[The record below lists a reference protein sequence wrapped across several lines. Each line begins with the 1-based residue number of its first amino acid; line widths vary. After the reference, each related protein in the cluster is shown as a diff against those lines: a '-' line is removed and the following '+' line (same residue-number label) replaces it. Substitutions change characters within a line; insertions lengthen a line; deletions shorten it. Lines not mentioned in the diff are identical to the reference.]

1 MLEGS
6 SSSGNID
13 WDDVIKKEARGI
25 NDEDLGEVQEVTQD
39 YVLVQ
44 KGLINK
50 EKLYIPRDLAISYNG
65 TILIFNITA
74 EEAKNKF
81 LKDSEPV
88 VSQSQIIGEGATIT
102 DDLAIIPV
110 MAERLDVSKKAYS
123 QEAKIIK
130 ESITDT
136 KTTEVQLVHDELYI
150 ETRPISQEEEEEV
163 STAKGYQTN
172 TSSSSSSSVQS
183 DIPTEEE
190 VQSDIPTEEEVQSD
204 IPTEEEVATLFLRVE
219 VPEVSKHPYLK
230 EEIIVKKE
238 SITET
243 KKISEQIRS
252 EKVSVEGAKEEINQ
266 RKR

>member
-88 VSQSQIIGEGATIT
+88 VSQSQVLEEGATIT

-150 ETRPISQEEEEEV
+150 ETRPISQEEEEEEV

-172 TSSSSSSSVQS
+172 TSSSSSSSS
-183 DIPTEEE
+183 
-190 VQSDIPTEEEVQSD
+190 VQSD

-243 KKISEQIRS
+243 RKITEQIRS
-252 EKVSVEGAKEEINQ
+252 EKVSVEGAKEEIKQ
-266 RKR
+266 RIR

>member
-6 SSSGNID
+6 SYSGNID

-39 YVLVQ
+39 YVMVQ

-50 EKLYIPRDLAISYNG
+50 EKLYIPRDLVIGYNG

-81 LKDSEPV
+81 LRDSEPV
-88 VSQSQIIGEGATIT
+88 VSQSQVLGEGATIT

-150 ETRPISQEEEEEV
+150 ETRPISQEEEEEEV

-172 TSSSSSSSVQS
+172 TSSSSSSSS
-183 DIPTEEE
+183 
-190 VQSDIPTEEEVQSD
+190 VQSD

-252 EKVSVEGAKEEINQ
+252 EKVSVEGAKEEIKQ
-266 RKR
+266 RRR

>member
-6 SSSGNID
+6 SYSGNID

-39 YVLVQ
+39 YVLVK
-44 KGLINK
+44 KGVINK
-50 EKLYIPRDLAISYNG
+50 EKLYIPRDLAIGYNG

-81 LKDSEPV
+81 LRDSEPV
-88 VSQSQIIGEGATIT
+88 LLQSQVSGEGATIT
-102 DDLAIIPV
+102 DDLVIIPV

-136 KTTEVQLVHDELYI
+136 KTTEVQLVHEELYI
-150 ETRPISQEEEEEV
+150 ETRPISQEEEEV

-172 TSSSSSSSVQS
+172 TSSSSSVQS

-190 VQSDIPTEEEVQSD
+190 EEE
-204 IPTEEEVATLFLRVE
+204 EEEVATLFLRVE

-252 EKVSVEGAKEEINQ
+252 EKVSVEGAKEEIEQ
-266 RKR
+266 RRR

>member
-6 SSSGNID
+6 SYSGNID

-39 YVLVQ
+39 YVLVK
-44 KGLINK
+44 KGVINK
-50 EKLYIPRDLAISYNG
+50 EKLYIPRDLAIGYNG

-81 LKDSEPV
+81 LRDSEPV
-88 VSQSQIIGEGATIT
+88 LSQSQVSGEGATIT
-102 DDLAIIPV
+102 DDLVIIPV

-136 KTTEVQLVHDELYI
+136 KTTEVQLVHEELYI
-150 ETRPISQEEEEEV
+150 ETRPISQEEEEV

-172 TSSSSSSSVQS
+172 TSSSLVSSSVQS

-190 VQSDIPTEEEVQSD
+190 EE
-204 IPTEEEVATLFLRVE
+204 EEEVATLFLRVE

-252 EKVSVEGAKEEINQ
+252 EKVSVEGAKEEIKQ
-266 RKR
+266 RRR

>member
-6 SSSGNID
+6 SYSGNID

-39 YVLVQ
+39 YVLVK
-44 KGLINK
+44 KGVINK
-50 EKLYIPRDLAISYNG
+50 EKLYIPRDLAIGYNG

-81 LKDSEPV
+81 LRDSEPV
-88 VSQSQIIGEGATIT
+88 LSQSQVSGEGATIT
-102 DDLAIIPV
+102 DDLVIIPV

-136 KTTEVQLVHDELYI
+136 KTTEVQLVHEELYI
-150 ETRPISQEEEEEV
+150 ETRPISQEEEEV

-172 TSSSSSSSVQS
+172 TSSSLVSSSVQS

-190 VQSDIPTEEEVQSD
+190 
-204 IPTEEEVATLFLRVE
+204 EEEVATLFLRVE

-238 SITET
+238 SIAEI

-252 EKVSVEGAKEEINQ
+252 EKVSVEGAKEEIKQ
-266 RKR
+266 RRR

>member
-6 SSSGNID
+6 SYSGNID

-39 YVLVQ
+39 YVLVK
-44 KGLINK
+44 KGVINK
-50 EKLYIPRDLAISYNG
+50 EKLYIPRDLAIGYNG

-81 LKDSEPV
+81 LRDSEPV
-88 VSQSQIIGEGATIT
+88 LLQSQVSGEGATIT
-102 DDLAIIPV
+102 DDLVIIPV
-110 MAERLDVSKKAYS
+110 MAERLDVSKKVDS

-136 KTTEVQLVHDELYI
+136 KTTEVQLVHEELYI
-150 ETRPISQEEEEEV
+150 ETRPISQEEEEV

-172 TSSSSSSSVQS
+172 TSSSSSSLVSSSSSVQS
-183 DIPTEEE
+183 DIPTEE
-190 VQSDIPTEEEVQSD
+190 
-204 IPTEEEVATLFLRVE
+204 EEEVATLFLRVE

-238 SITET
+238 SIAEI

-252 EKVSVEGAKEEINQ
+252 EKVSVEGAKEEIKQ
-266 RKR
+266 RRR

>member
-6 SSSGNID
+6 SYNGNID

-39 YVLVQ
+39 YVMVQ

-50 EKLYIPRDLAISYNG
+50 EKLYIPRDLAIGYNG

-81 LKDSEPV
+81 LRDSEPV
-88 VSQSQIIGEGATIT
+88 VSQSQVLGEGATIT

-150 ETRPISQEEEEEV
+150 ETRPISQEEEEV

-172 TSSSSSSSVQS
+172 TSSSSSS
-183 DIPTEEE
+183 
-190 VQSDIPTEEEVQSD
+190 VQSD

-252 EKVSVEGAKEEINQ
+252 EKVSVEGAKEEIKQ
-266 RKR
+266 RRR

>member
-6 SSSGNID
+6 SYSGNID

-39 YVLVQ
+39 YVLVK
-44 KGLINK
+44 KGVINK
-50 EKLYIPRDLAISYNG
+50 EKLYIPRDLAIGYNG

-81 LKDSEPV
+81 LRDSEPV
-88 VSQSQIIGEGATIT
+88 LSQSQVSGEGATIT
-102 DDLAIIPV
+102 DDLVIIPV
-110 MAERLDVSKKAYS
+110 MAERLDVSKKVDS

-136 KTTEVQLVHDELYI
+136 KTTEVQLVHEELYI
-150 ETRPISQEEEEEV
+150 ETRPISQEEEEV
-163 STAKGYQTN
+163 STAKGYQTK
-172 TSSSSSSSVQS
+172 TSSSSSSVQS

-190 VQSDIPTEEEVQSD
+190 EEEE
-204 IPTEEEVATLFLRVE
+204 EEEVATLFLRVE

-252 EKVSVEGAKEEINQ
+252 EKVSVEGAKEEIKQ
-266 RKR
+266 RRR

>member
-6 SSSGNID
+6 SYSGNID

-39 YVLVQ
+39 YVLVK
-44 KGLINK
+44 KGVINK
-50 EKLYIPRDLAISYNG
+50 EKLYIPRDLAIGYNG

-81 LKDSEPV
+81 LRDSEPV
-88 VSQSQIIGEGATIT
+88 LSQSQVSGEGATIT
-102 DDLAIIPV
+102 DDLVIIPV

-136 KTTEVQLVHDELYI
+136 KTTEVQLVHEELYI
-150 ETRPISQEEEEEV
+150 ETRPISQEEEEV
-163 STAKGYQTN
+163 STAKGYQTK
-172 TSSSSSSSVQS
+172 TSSSSSSVQS

-190 VQSDIPTEEEVQSD
+190 E
-204 IPTEEEVATLFLRVE
+204 EEEVATLFLRVE

-252 EKVSVEGAKEEINQ
+252 EKVSVEGAKEEIKQ
-266 RKR
+266 RRR

>member
-6 SSSGNID
+6 SYNGNID

-39 YVLVQ
+39 YVMVQ

-50 EKLYIPRDLAISYNG
+50 EKLYIPRDLAIGYNG

-81 LKDSEPV
+81 LRDSEPV
-88 VSQSQIIGEGATIT
+88 VSQSQVLGEGATIT

-110 MAERLDVSKKAYS
+110 MAERLDVSKKVYS
-123 QEAKIIK
+123 KEAKIIK

-150 ETRPISQEEEEEV
+150 ETRPISQEEEEEEV

-172 TSSSSSSSVQS
+172 TYSSSSSSSS
-183 DIPTEEE
+183 
-190 VQSDIPTEEEVQSD
+190 VQSD

-252 EKVSVEGAKEEINQ
+252 EKVSVEGAKEEIKQ
-266 RKR
+266 RRR

>member
-6 SSSGNID
+6 SYSGNID

-39 YVLVQ
+39 YVLVK
-44 KGLINK
+44 KGVINK
-50 EKLYIPRDLAISYNG
+50 EKLYIPRDLAIGYNG

-81 LKDSEPV
+81 LRDSEPV
-88 VSQSQIIGEGATIT
+88 LSQSQVSGEGATIT
-102 DDLAIIPV
+102 DDLVIIPV

-136 KTTEVQLVHDELYI
+136 KTTEVQLVHEELYI
-150 ETRPISQEEEEEV
+150 ETRPISQEEEEV
-163 STAKGYQTN
+163 STAKGYQTK
-172 TSSSSSSSVQS
+172 TSSSSSSVQS

-190 VQSDIPTEEEVQSD
+190 
-204 IPTEEEVATLFLRVE
+204 EEEVATLFLRVE

-252 EKVSVEGAKEEINQ
+252 EKVSVEGAKEEIKQ
-266 RKR
+266 RRR

>member
-6 SSSGNID
+6 SYSGNID

-39 YVLVQ
+39 YVLVK
-44 KGLINK
+44 KGVINK
-50 EKLYIPRDLAISYNG
+50 EKLYIPRDLAIGYNG

-81 LKDSEPV
+81 LRDSEPV
-88 VSQSQIIGEGATIT
+88 LSQSQVSGEGATIT
-102 DDLAIIPV
+102 DDLVIIPV

-136 KTTEVQLVHDELYI
+136 KTTEVQLVHEELYI
-150 ETRPISQEEEEEV
+150 ETRPISQEEEEV

-172 TSSSSSSSVQS
+172 TSSSSSSVQS

-190 VQSDIPTEEEVQSD
+190 EE
-204 IPTEEEVATLFLRVE
+204 EEEVATLFLRVE

-252 EKVSVEGAKEEINQ
+252 EKVSVEGAKEEIEQ
-266 RKR
+266 RRR

>member
-6 SSSGNID
+6 SYSGNID

-39 YVLVQ
+39 YVLVK
-44 KGLINK
+44 KGVINK
-50 EKLYIPRDLAISYNG
+50 EKLYIPRDLAIGYNG

-81 LKDSEPV
+81 LRDSEPV
-88 VSQSQIIGEGATIT
+88 LSQSQVSGEGATIT
-102 DDLAIIPV
+102 DDLVIIPV

-136 KTTEVQLVHDELYI
+136 KTTEVQLVHEELYI
-150 ETRPISQEEEEEV
+150 ETRPISQEEEEV

-172 TSSSSSSSVQS
+172 TSSSSSVQS

-190 VQSDIPTEEEVQSD
+190 E
-204 IPTEEEVATLFLRVE
+204 EEEVATLFLRVE

-252 EKVSVEGAKEEINQ
+252 EKVSVEGAKEEIEQ
-266 RKR
+266 RRR

>member
-6 SSSGNID
+6 SYSGNID

-39 YVLVQ
+39 YVLVK
-44 KGLINK
+44 KGVINK
-50 EKLYIPRDLAISYNG
+50 EKLYIPRDLAIGYNG

-81 LKDSEPV
+81 LRDSEPV
-88 VSQSQIIGEGATIT
+88 LSQSQVSGEGATIT
-102 DDLAIIPV
+102 DDLVIIPV

-136 KTTEVQLVHDELYI
+136 KTTEVQLVHEELYI
-150 ETRPISQEEEEEV
+150 ETRPISQEEEEV

-172 TSSSSSSSVQS
+172 TSSSLVSSSSVQS

-190 VQSDIPTEEEVQSD
+190 EEE
-204 IPTEEEVATLFLRVE
+204 EEEVATLFLRVE

-252 EKVSVEGAKEEINQ
+252 EKVSVEGAKEEIEQ
-266 RKR
+266 RRR

>member
-6 SSSGNID
+6 SYSGNID

-39 YVLVQ
+39 YVLVK
-44 KGLINK
+44 KGVINK
-50 EKLYIPRDLAISYNG
+50 EKLYIPRDLAIGYNG

-81 LKDSEPV
+81 LRDSEPV
-88 VSQSQIIGEGATIT
+88 LSQSQVSGEGATIT
-102 DDLAIIPV
+102 DDLVIIPV

-136 KTTEVQLVHDELYI
+136 KTTEVQLVHEELYI
-150 ETRPISQEEEEEV
+150 ETRPISQEEEEV
-163 STAKGYQTN
+163 STAKGYQTK
-172 TSSSSSSSVQS
+172 TSSSSSSVQS

-190 VQSDIPTEEEVQSD
+190 
-204 IPTEEEVATLFLRVE
+204 EEEVATLFLRVE

-252 EKVSVEGAKEEINQ
+252 EKVSVEGAKEEIEQ
-266 RKR
+266 RRR

>member
-6 SSSGNID
+6 SYNGNID

-39 YVLVQ
+39 YVMVQ

-50 EKLYIPRDLAISYNG
+50 EKLYIPRDLAIGYNG

-81 LKDSEPV
+81 LRDSESV
-88 VSQSQIIGEGATIT
+88 VSQSQVLGEGATIT

-150 ETRPISQEEEEEV
+150 ETRPISQEEEEEEV

-172 TSSSSSSSVQS
+172 TSSSSSS
-183 DIPTEEE
+183 
-190 VQSDIPTEEEVQSD
+190 VQSD

-252 EKVSVEGAKEEINQ
+252 EKVSVEGAKEEIKQ
-266 RKR
+266 RRR

>member
-6 SSSGNID
+6 SYSGNID

-39 YVLVQ
+39 YVLVK
-44 KGLINK
+44 KGVINK
-50 EKLYIPRDLAISYNG
+50 EKLYIPRDLAIGYNG

-81 LKDSEPV
+81 LRDSEPV
-88 VSQSQIIGEGATIT
+88 LSQSQVSGEGATIT
-102 DDLAIIPV
+102 DDLVIIPV

-136 KTTEVQLVHDELYI
+136 KTTEVQLVHEELYI
-150 ETRPISQEEEEEV
+150 ETRPISQEEEEV

-172 TSSSSSSSVQS
+172 TSSSSSSVQS

-190 VQSDIPTEEEVQSD
+190 EEE
-204 IPTEEEVATLFLRVE
+204 EEEVATLFLRVE

-252 EKVSVEGAKEEINQ
+252 EKVSVEGAKEEIKQ
-266 RKR
+266 RRR

>member
-6 SSSGNID
+6 SYSGNID

-39 YVLVQ
+39 YVLVK
-44 KGLINK
+44 KGVINK
-50 EKLYIPRDLAISYNG
+50 EKLYIPRDLAIGFNG

-81 LKDSEPV
+81 LRDSEPV
-88 VSQSQIIGEGATIT
+88 VSQSQVIGEGATIT
-102 DDLAIIPV
+102 DDLVIIPV

-150 ETRPISQEEEEEV
+150 ETRPISQEEEV

-172 TSSSSSSSVQS
+172 TSSSSSLVSPSSVQS
-183 DIPTEEE
+183 DIPTE
-190 VQSDIPTEEEVQSD
+190 
-204 IPTEEEVATLFLRVE
+204 EEEVATLFLRVE

-230 EEIIVKKE
+230 EEVIVKKE

-243 KKISEQIRS
+243 KKITEQIRS
-252 EKVSVEGAKEEINQ
+252 EKVSVEGAKEEIKQ
-266 RKR
+266 RRR

>member
-1 MLEGS
+1 MFEGS
-6 SSSGNID
+6 SYNSRID
-13 WDDVIKKEARGI
+13 WNDVLKKKARGI
-25 NDEDLGEVQEVTQD
+25 NDENLGEVREVTQD
-39 YVLVQ
+39 YVLVE
-44 KGLINK
+44 KGALNK
-50 EKLYIPRDLAISYNG
+50 EKLYIPRDLAVGYDS
-65 TILIFNITA
+65 TTLIFNITA

-81 LKDSEPV
+81 LRNSPPV
-88 VSQSQIIGEGATIT
+88 LSQSQFTEEDATIT
-102 DDLAIIPV
+102 DDLVIIPV
-110 MAERLDVSKKAYS
+110 MAERLDVSKNTYS

-150 ETRPISQEEEEEV
+150 ETRPISQEEDEEEEV
-163 STAKGYQTN
+163 STAKAYQTN
-172 TSSSSSSSVQS
+172 TSSFVSSSSSVQS
-183 DIPTEEE
+183 DIPTE
-190 VQSDIPTEEEVQSD
+190 
-204 IPTEEEVATLFLRVE
+204 EEEVATLFLRVE

-252 EKVSVEGAKEEINQ
+252 EKVSVEGANEETKQ

>member
-6 SSSGNID
+6 SYSGNID

-39 YVLVQ
+39 YVLVK
-44 KGLINK
+44 KGVINK
-50 EKLYIPRDLAISYNG
+50 EKLYIPRDLAIGYNG

-81 LKDSEPV
+81 LRDSEPV
-88 VSQSQIIGEGATIT
+88 LSQSQVSGEGATIT
-102 DDLAIIPV
+102 DDLVIIPV

-136 KTTEVQLVHDELYI
+136 KTTEVQLVHEELYI
-150 ETRPISQEEEEEV
+150 ETRPISQEEEEV
-163 STAKGYQTN
+163 STAKGYQTK
-172 TSSSSSSSVQS
+172 TSSSSSSVQS

-190 VQSDIPTEEEVQSD
+190 EE
-204 IPTEEEVATLFLRVE
+204 EEEVATLFLRVE

-252 EKVSVEGAKEEINQ
+252 EKVSVEGAKEEIKQ
-266 RKR
+266 RRR

>member
-6 SSSGNID
+6 SYSGNID

-39 YVLVQ
+39 YVLVK
-44 KGLINK
+44 KGVINK
-50 EKLYIPRDLAISYNG
+50 EKLYIPRDLAIGFNG

-81 LKDSEPV
+81 LRDSEPV
-88 VSQSQIIGEGATIT
+88 VSQSQVIGEGATIT
-102 DDLAIIPV
+102 DDLVIIPV

-172 TSSSSSSSVQS
+172 TSSSSSLVSPSSVQS
-183 DIPTEEE
+183 DIPTE
-190 VQSDIPTEEEVQSD
+190 
-204 IPTEEEVATLFLRVE
+204 EEEVATLFLRVE

-230 EEIIVKKE
+230 EEVIVKKE

-243 KKISEQIRS
+243 KKITEQIRS
-252 EKVSVEGAKEEINQ
+252 EKVSVEGAKEEIKQ
-266 RKR
+266 RRR

>member
-6 SSSGNID
+6 SYNGNID

-39 YVLVQ
+39 YVMVQ

-50 EKLYIPRDLAISYNG
+50 EKLYIPRDLAIGYNG

-81 LKDSEPV
+81 LRDSEPV
-88 VSQSQIIGEGATIT
+88 VSQSQVLGEGATIT

-150 ETRPISQEEEEEV
+150 ETRPISQEEEEEEV

-172 TSSSSSSSVQS
+172 TSSSSSSSS
-183 DIPTEEE
+183 
-190 VQSDIPTEEEVQSD
+190 SVQSD

-252 EKVSVEGAKEEINQ
+252 EKVSVEGAKEEIKQ
-266 RKR
+266 RRR

>member
-1 MLEGS
+1 MLEGN

-25 NDEDLGEVQEVTQD
+25 NDEDMGEVQEVTQD

-50 EKLYIPRDLAISYNG
+50 EKLYIPCDLAIGYNG

-81 LKDSEPV
+81 LRDSEPV
-88 VSQSQIIGEGATIT
+88 VSQSQVLGEGATIT

-172 TSSSSSSSVQS
+172 TALSSSSSSS
-183 DIPTEEE
+183 
-190 VQSDIPTEEEVQSD
+190 VQSD

-252 EKVSVEGAKEEINQ
+252 EKVSVEGAKEEIKQ

>member
-6 SSSGNID
+6 SYSGNID

-39 YVLVQ
+39 YVLVK
-44 KGLINK
+44 KGVINK
-50 EKLYIPRDLAISYNG
+50 EKLYIPRDLAIGYNG

-81 LKDSEPV
+81 LRDSEPV
-88 VSQSQIIGEGATIT
+88 LSQSQVSGEGATIT
-102 DDLAIIPV
+102 DDLVIIPV

-136 KTTEVQLVHDELYI
+136 KTTEVQLVHEELYI

-172 TSSSSSSSVQS
+172 TSSVQS

-190 VQSDIPTEEEVQSD
+190 EEEE
-204 IPTEEEVATLFLRVE
+204 EEEVATLFLRVE

-252 EKVSVEGAKEEINQ
+252 EKVSVEGAKEEIKQ
-266 RKR
+266 RRR

>member
-6 SSSGNID
+6 SYSGNID

-39 YVLVQ
+39 YVLVK
-44 KGLINK
+44 KGVINK
-50 EKLYIPRDLAISYNG
+50 EKLYIPRDLAIGYNG
-65 TILIFNITA
+65 TVLTFNITA

-81 LKDSEPV
+81 LRDSEPV
-88 VSQSQIIGEGATIT
+88 VSQSQVIGEGTTIT
-102 DDLAIIPV
+102 DDLVIIPV

-150 ETRPISQEEEEEV
+150 ETRPTSQEEEEV
-163 STAKGYQTN
+163 STATGYQTN
-172 TSSSSSSSVQS
+172 TSSSLVSSSSVQS

-190 VQSDIPTEEEVQSD
+190 VV
-204 IPTEEEVATLFLRVE
+204 TLFLRVE

-243 KKISEQIRS
+243 KKISEQLRS
-252 EKVSVEGAKEEINQ
+252 EKVSVEGAKEEIKQ
-266 RKR
+266 RRR

>member
-6 SSSGNID
+6 SYNGNID

-39 YVLVQ
+39 YVMVQ

-50 EKLYIPRDLAISYNG
+50 EKLYIPRDLAIGYNG

-81 LKDSEPV
+81 LRDSEPV
-88 VSQSQIIGEGATIT
+88 VSQSQVLGEGATIT

-150 ETRPISQEEEEEV
+150 ETRPISQEEEEEEV

-172 TSSSSSSSVQS
+172 TSSSSSSSS
-183 DIPTEEE
+183 
-190 VQSDIPTEEEVQSD
+190 VQSD

-252 EKVSVEGAKEEINQ
+252 EKVSVEGAKEEIKQ
-266 RKR
+266 RRR

>member
-1 MLEGS
+1 MFEGS
-6 SSSGNID
+6 SHNSRID
-13 WDDVIKKEARGI
+13 WDQFLKKKARGI
-25 NDEDLGEVQEVTQD
+25 NDENLGEVREVTQD
-39 YVLVQ
+39 YVLVE
-44 KGLINK
+44 KGALIK
-50 EKLYIPRDLAISYNG
+50 EKLYIPRDLAIRYDS
-65 TILIFNITA
+65 TSLIFNITA
-74 EEAKNKF
+74 EEAKDKF
-81 LKDSEPV
+81 LRDSSPV
-88 VSQSQIIGEGATIT
+88 LSQSQFMREDATIT
-102 DDLAIIPV
+102 DDLVIIPV

-150 ETRPISQEEEEEV
+150 ETRPISQEEEEEEV

-172 TSSSSSSSVQS
+172 TSSSSSSS
-183 DIPTEEE
+183 
-190 VQSDIPTEEEVQSD
+190 VQSD

-252 EKVSVEGAKEEINQ
+252 
-266 RKR
+266 

>member
-6 SSSGNID
+6 SYNGNID

-39 YVLVQ
+39 YVMVQ

-50 EKLYIPRDLAISYNG
+50 EKLYIPRDLAIGYNG

-81 LKDSEPV
+81 LRDSEPV
-88 VSQSQIIGEGATIT
+88 VSQSQVLGEGATIT

-150 ETRPISQEEEEEV
+150 ETRPISQEEEEEEV

-172 TSSSSSSSVQS
+172 TSSSSS
-183 DIPTEEE
+183 
-190 VQSDIPTEEEVQSD
+190 VQSD

-252 EKVSVEGAKEEINQ
+252 EKVSVEGAKEEIKQ
-266 RKR
+266 RRR

>member
-6 SSSGNID
+6 SYSGNID

-39 YVLVQ
+39 YVLVK
-44 KGLINK
+44 KGVINK
-50 EKLYIPRDLAISYNG
+50 EKLYIPRDLAIGYNG

-81 LKDSEPV
+81 LRDSEPV
-88 VSQSQIIGEGATIT
+88 LSQSQVSGEGATIT
-102 DDLAIIPV
+102 DDLVIIPV

-136 KTTEVQLVHDELYI
+136 KTTEVQLVHEELYI
-150 ETRPISQEEEEEV
+150 ETRPISQEEEEV

-172 TSSSSSSSVQS
+172 TSSSSSLVSSSSVQS

-190 VQSDIPTEEEVQSD
+190 EE
-204 IPTEEEVATLFLRVE
+204 EEEVATLFLRVE

-252 EKVSVEGAKEEINQ
+252 EKVSVEGAKEEIKQ
-266 RKR
+266 RRR